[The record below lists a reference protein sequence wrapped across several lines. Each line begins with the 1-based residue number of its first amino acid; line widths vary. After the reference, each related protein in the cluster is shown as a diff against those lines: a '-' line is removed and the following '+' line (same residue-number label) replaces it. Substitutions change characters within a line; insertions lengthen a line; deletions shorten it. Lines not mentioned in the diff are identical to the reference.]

1 MTSKVAVA
9 SGLTCAI
16 AFGAA
21 GEFVWREAPGWAA
34 GGMLHPWRRSVD
46 HALLQARAPD
56 SVTFDGEGVKLYG
69 WRMRPRG
76 PRRATVVYLHG
87 VADNRVS
94 GIHAGERLAA
104 RGFEVVAY
112 DARASG
118 ESGGAACTYGYYEKR
133 DLKRVID
140 MLPPGPLFL
149 LGNSLGAAIALQAS
163 AEDPRV
169 TAVIAVESFSDL
181 RTIAMD
187 RVGWLLPSSMVRRA
201 FARAEA
207 EGHFEIDAVSPVR
220 AAQHITVPVLVIHG
234 TSDWKTRPEHSR
246 RIYDALAGP
255 RTLVIV
261 DGVGHDHSLTQATWR
276 TIDDWMDRVLT
287 DSDH

>member
-1 MTSKVAVA
+1 MTSKFAA
-9 SGLTCAI
+9 AAGLTTVI

-21 GEFVWREAPGWAA
+21 GEFVWREGPGWAA

-46 HALLQARAPD
+46 HALLRARAPD
-56 SVTFDGEGVKLYG
+56 SVSFAGDGVILYG
-69 WRMRPRG
+69 WRMRPSG
-76 PRRATVVYLHG
+76 PRRGTVVYLHG

-94 GIHAGERLAA
+94 GISAGERLAA

-118 ESGGAACTYGYYEKR
+118 ESDGAACTYGYYEKR
-133 DLKRVID
+133 DLQRVID
-140 MLPPGPLFL
+140 VLPKGPLFL
-149 LGNSLGAAIALQAS
+149 LGNSLGAAIALQAT

-187 RVGWLLPSSMVRRA
+187 RVGWLLPSSLVRRA

-220 AAQHITVPVLVIHG
+220 AAAHITVPTLVIHG

-255 RTLVIV
+255 RTLVLV
-261 DGVGHDHSLTQATWR
+261 EGVGHDHSLTPATWR
-276 TIDDWMDRVLT
+276 TIDDWMDKVLT
-287 DSDH
+287 GQ